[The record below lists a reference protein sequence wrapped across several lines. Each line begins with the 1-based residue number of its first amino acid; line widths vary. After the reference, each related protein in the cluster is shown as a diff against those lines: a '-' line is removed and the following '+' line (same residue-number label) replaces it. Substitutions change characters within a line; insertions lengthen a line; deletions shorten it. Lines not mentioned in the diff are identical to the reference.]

1 MINEISFS
9 EVYEIILHMDKEL
22 VKKIPVKF
30 INFIKQNK
38 KDNYITNIDYTKSI
52 NEQELQRG
60 TRVILS
66 IIYRDYL
73 CNDEKKKELMQKDNL
88 KLRKM
93 EEELREKYNPDNL
106 FKKKNALIE
115 EKQEN
120 VECKE
125 LVGYKAENFLKRFFR
140 KLARL
145 FKKDTKV

>member
-22 VKKIPVKF
+22 VKKIPEKF

-38 KDNYITNIDYTKSI
+38 KDDYITNIDYTKSI
-52 NEQELQRG
+52 NEQEFQRG

-73 CNDEKKKELMQKDNL
+73 CSDEKKKELMQNDNIE
-88 KLRKM
+88 LRKI

-106 FKKKNALIE
+106 FEKKNIVV
-115 EKQEN
+115 EKTKEN
-120 VECKE
+120 TECKE
-125 LVGYKAENFLKRFFR
+125 LVGYKEENFLKRILR
-140 KLARL
+140 KIVSLL
-145 FKKDTKV
+145 KK

>member
-22 VKKIPVKF
+22 VKKIPAQF

-52 NEQELQRG
+52 NQQELQRG

-73 CNDEKKKELMQKDNL
+73 CDDEKKKELMQNDSIEL
-88 KLRKM
+88 KKI
-93 EEELREKYNPDNL
+93 EEELREKYNIDNL
-106 FKKKNALIE
+106 FKKKNNQFEVE
-115 EKQEN
+115 EKRLTVNIQKKWYQKVWEFVN
-120 VECKE
+120 K
-125 LVGYKAENFLKRFFR
+125 
-140 KLARL
+140 L
-145 FKKDTKV
+145 FKRKNI